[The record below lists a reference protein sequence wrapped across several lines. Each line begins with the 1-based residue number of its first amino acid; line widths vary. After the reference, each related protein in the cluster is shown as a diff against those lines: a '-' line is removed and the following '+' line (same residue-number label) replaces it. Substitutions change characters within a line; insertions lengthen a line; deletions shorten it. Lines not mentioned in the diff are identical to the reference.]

1 MDCREF
7 NEKLSLYIDNE
18 LEHNERNEFD
28 LHLNKCNECKK
39 SYEEMIKILQLTSEV
54 EDKDLPE
61 NYKSSLRSKLELEI
75 KENKKKLNFKLLT
88 SVAACFLLLVVS
100 FGFIINNT
108 DLFRVKQQI
117 MEDNSSP
124 YEAYDEDGKYEMP
137 KAGDSS
143 TVRNYTESDK
153 ESVGIR
159 FNKDLEESK
168 DDKAPQESDLF
179 SGSIES
185 LDESNN
191 RENTGVKIIKEA
203 YLTLEIKKYDNSLN
217 NIVTFVNERNGYI
230 ENSETWYYNPN
241 VKPEDF
247 DRKDQL
253 KRGTLKIRIP
263 QQNFDEALKLLNNEG
278 LISNEQT
285 SSRNITQS
293 YYDTENIIK
302 NLEVQEKRLREILKE
317 AKNVEEILR
326 VENELNRVRTE
337 IDRNKGTIRGWDNL
351 VNYSTIIVNLIET
364 ESNTEAIQK
373 LDAGILSKAKE
384 GFISTIN
391 SIINFLE
398 RAFIFVITIIPAIII
413 VVICIILV
421 FMLIRRILSKREH

>member
-1 MDCREF
+1 MNCREF

-18 LEHNERNEFD
+18 LEDNEKNEFD
-28 LHLNKCNECKK
+28 LHLNKCDECKK

-88 SVAACFLLLVVS
+88 SVAACFLLLIVS
-100 FGFIINNT
+100 FGFIIDNIN
-108 DLFRVKQQI
+108 LFGVKQQI
-117 MEDNSSP
+117 MEDNSSQ
-124 YEAYDEDGKYEMP
+124 YGAYDEPEASESP
-137 KAGDSS
+137 
-143 TVRNYTESDK
+143 TVRNFTAGDK
-153 ESVGIR
+153 QSEGRTSE
-159 FNKDLEESK
+159 DLEKSK
-168 DDKAPQESDLF
+168 VYKTQQGSHSFSD
-179 SGSIES
+179 SIES
-185 LDESNN
+185 LNESNN

-241 VKPEDF
+241 VKSEDF
-247 DRKDQL
+247 DRKNQL
-253 KRGTLKIRIP
+253 KRGTLRIRIP
-263 QQNFDEALKLLNNEG
+263 QQNFDEALKLLNSEG
-278 LISNEQT
+278 LISSKQT

-302 NLEVQEKRLREILKE
+302 NLEIQEERLREILKKAE
-317 AKNVEEILR
+317 NVEEILR

-351 VNYSTIIVNLIET
+351 VNYSTIIVSLIET
-364 ESNTEAIQK
+364 ENNTETIQK

-398 RAFIFVITIIPAIII
+398 RAFIFLITIIPVIIII
-413 VVICIILV
+413 VIFIILV
-421 FMLIRRILSKREH
+421 FMIIKRILSKREH